1 MFICIESISIRHF
14 LTEGQWSYIN
24 EVFFE
29 NDCRKRKNSLRSL
42 FEAVLY
48 LLVTGCQWRM
58 LPARLSQVATGVL
71 ITSESGPKEGRIEHL
86 LNKLVRKVRKKR
98 NQSESPS
105 VGALDA
111 QSVKWGNRKSD
122 NGFDA
127 NKKVKGIKR
136 NIVVDRNGFI
146 LARTVCSASVHD
158 SHQAHPLCNAA
169 DREWNG
175 LKRFLLDRVIE
186 GRLLKILKKILQSA
200 LRFPIL
206 QTGLRDSYRNL
217 SDGWSRELSHGFDWF
232 RRLSRNYEESTE
244 VAEEMIDL
252 AAIKILLNQI

>member
-1 MFICIESISIRHF
+1 MSVEDAS
-14 LTEGQWSYIN
+14 
-24 EVFFE
+24 
-29 NDCRKRKNSLRSL
+29 
-42 FEAVLY
+42 
-48 LLVTGCQWRM
+48 
-58 LPARLSQVATGVL
+58 ARLSQVAIGVL
-71 ITSESGPKEGRIEHL
+71 LLPKVFKEGRIEHL

-169 DREWNG
+169 DREWERLEKVLVDRGYRGEIAKDIEKDFAISLEVSNTPNG
-175 LKRFLLDRVIE
+175 
-186 GRLLKILKKILQSA
+186 
-200 LRFPIL
+200 
-206 QTGLRDSYRNL
+206 TRDSYRNL
-217 SDGWSRELSHGFDWF
+217 SDGWSRELSHG
-232 RRLSRNYEESTE
+232 LTGS
-244 VAEEMIDL
+244 VAFL
-252 AAIKILLNQI
+252 AIMKNQPRSLKK

>member
-1 MFICIESISIRHF
+1 M
-14 LTEGQWSYIN
+14 
-24 EVFFE
+24 
-29 NDCRKRKNSLRSL
+29 
-42 FEAVLY
+42 
-48 LLVTGCQWRM
+48 
-58 LPARLSQVATGVL
+58 
-71 ITSESGPKEGRIEHL
+71 
-86 LNKLVRKVRKKR
+86 RKKR

-169 DREWNG
+169 DREWERLEKVLVDRGYRGEIAKDIEKDFAISLEVSNTPNG
-175 LKRFLLDRVIE
+175 
-186 GRLLKILKKILQSA
+186 
-200 LRFPIL
+200 
-206 QTGLRDSYRNL
+206 TRDSYRNL
-217 SDGWSRELSHGFDWF
+217 SDGWSRELSHG
-232 RRLSRNYEESTE
+232 LTGS
-244 VAEEMIDL
+244 VAFL
-252 AAIKILLNQI
+252 AIMKNQPRSLKK

>member
-1 MFICIESISIRHF
+1 
-14 LTEGQWSYIN
+14 
-24 EVFFE
+24 
-29 NDCRKRKNSLRSL
+29 
-42 FEAVLY
+42 
-48 LLVTGCQWRM
+48 M
-58 LPARLSQVATGVL
+58 LPHDYPKWQLVYYYFRKWS
-71 ITSESGPKEGRIEHL
+71 KEGRIEHL

-169 DREWNG
+169 DREWERLEKVLVDTG
-175 LKRFLLDRVIE
+175 VIE

-217 SDGWSRELSHGFDWF
+217 SQIWVVERTFSWLDWF

>member
-1 MFICIESISIRHF
+1 MHRINLYQTL

-58 LPARLSQVATGVL
+58 LPHDYPKWQLVYYYFRKWS
-71 ITSESGPKEGRIEHL
+71 KEGRIEHL

-146 LARTVCSASVHD
+146 LAGQYAVHRFMIPIRLTHCVMLQTE
-158 SHQAHPLCNAA
+158 SG
-169 DREWNG
+169 NG
-175 LKRFLLDRVIE
+175 LKRFLL
-186 GRLLKILKKILQSA
+186 
-200 LRFPIL
+200 
-206 QTGLRDSYRNL
+206 TGL
-217 SDGWSRELSHGFDWF
+217 SRGDC
-232 RRLSRNYEESTE
+232 
-244 VAEEMIDL
+244 
-252 AAIKILLNQI
+252 

>member
-1 MFICIESISIRHF
+1 MHRINLYQTL

-24 EVFFE
+24 KVFFE
-29 NDCRKRKNSLRSL
+29 NDYRKRKNSLRSL

-58 LPARLSQVATGVL
+58 LPHDY
-71 ITSESGPKEGRIEHL
+71 PKWQLVYYYFRKWFRDGRIEHL

-98 NQSESPS
+98 NQQESPS
-105 VGALDA
+105 VGELDA
-111 QSVKWGNRKSD
+111 QSVKWGNRKGP

-136 NIVVDRNGFI
+136 NVVVDRNGFI

-158 SHQAHPLCNAA
+158 SHQAHPLCGLASDEWERLEKVLV
-169 DREWNG
+169 DRGYRGEIAKDIEKDFSISLEVSNTPNG
-175 LKRFLLDRVIE
+175 TKGFIP
-186 GRLLKILKKILQSA
+186 KP
-200 LRFPIL
+200 LRWVVERTFSWL
-206 QTGLRDSYRNL
+206 
-217 SDGWSRELSHGFDWF
+217 DWF